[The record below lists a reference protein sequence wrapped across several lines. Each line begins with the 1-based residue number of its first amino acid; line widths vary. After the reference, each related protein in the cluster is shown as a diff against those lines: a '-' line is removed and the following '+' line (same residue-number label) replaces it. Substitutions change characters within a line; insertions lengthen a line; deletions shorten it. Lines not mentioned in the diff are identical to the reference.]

1 MESKYKTGSHSKIS
15 AVRNN
20 FEKNKIKVK
29 IILILKFKKSCLK
42 FYKWFYR
49 FISAITLKGDTS
61 LWVIAK
67 FIRIYISGM
76 RRTQNKVPWTISMDW
91 KDPMG
96 ISNSNGNPNNNY
108 TVL

>member
-1 MESKYKTGSHSKIS
+1 MHEKYIFSENMTW
-15 AVRNN
+15 
-20 FEKNKIKVK
+20 E
-29 IILILKFKKSCLK
+29 
-42 FYKWFYR
+42 
-49 FISAITLKGDTS
+49 
-61 LWVIAK
+61 
-67 FIRIYISGM
+67 SGM